1 MDDPNL
7 LNDVRF
13 LRDVVARTQPPAV
26 NDNWSVTLM
35 WGCVAAIGFVSC
47 ALLGIAGKIAVIPW
61 VMPVLICLVGW
72 PLHAYLRRKVRL
84 RLQERGVRPRFRKDL
99 MWCWISI
106 SGMGMLWTAG
116 LIVSGAIAS
125 HGYLLIF
132 AWCSLLCVGYVING
146 VLLSG
151 EWFWAAAVLL
161 ASLIAAFL
169 AGFLKQQPDFYWFA
183 GYGIPVT
190 FLLAGVLG
198 RRNARRQTVEA

>member
-1 MDDPNL
+1 MDEPNL

-13 LRDVVARTQPPAV
+13 LRDVVARTQPPTV
-26 NDNWSVTLM
+26 NRFWPVTLM
-35 WGCVAAIGFVSC
+35 WGCVATIGFVTC
-47 ALLGIAGKIAVIPW
+47 ALLGMAGKMAVIPW
-61 VMPVLICLVGW
+61 VMPGLIFLVGW
-72 PLHAYLRRKVRL
+72 PLHWYLRRKVL
-84 RLQERGVRPRFRKDL
+84 SSVEQQGVRPRFRKDL
-99 MWCWISI
+99 MCCWMSI

-116 LIVSGAIAS
+116 LIVSGVIAS

-146 VLLSG
+146 VLLSR

-169 AGFLKQQPDFYWFA
+169 AGFLKQQPDLYWFA

-190 FLLAGVLG
+190 FLLAGLLG
-198 RRNARRQTVEA
+198 RRNAKRQRVGA